1 MIDGKPKFTIQL
13 EVHMGMM
20 SVKQIAGIGNARLTE
35 EERELYATAFSQA
48 LTQQESALA
57 SA

>member
-1 MIDGKPKFTIQL
+1 
-13 EVHMGMM
+13 MM
-20 SVKQIAGIGNARLTE
+20 SVKQIAGIANARLTE
-35 EERELYATAFSQA
+35 EERELYTTAFSQA